1 MSNPWYHEPPP
12 DKRRRNP
19 LTVIVIILILTNIGI
34 IAYYT
39 IYPRTA
45 GDNNVEI
52 QNIKLELDTL
62 QFKLNN
68 LQDTLENLETE
79 PVINIE
85 ENITEKILYPLIY
98 KLTRSSVVLIQT
110 RTQSGGGGQG
120 SGFIYDNNG
129 HIITNNHVVE
139 GARSITVTFTDGN
152 IVDADIIG
160 TDPYSDLAVIKV
172 DLGEEELHPITLGDS
187 SILVVGEQVVAI
199 GAPFGLDTTMT
210 AGIISATG
218 RQMDA
223 PGGYAIVDVIQTDAA
238 INPGNSGG
246 PLLNM
251 LAEVI
256 GMNTAIVGETRQS
269 SGIGFAIP
277 SDTIKREIIDLIE
290 YGSYEHPWLGI
301 TGYELTPSMAEDMN
315 LNKDTRGALVA
326 SVVDGGPSDIAGLLG
341 GGRQVN
347 IDGVPITVGGDVIV
361 GIDNNPISSFYD
373 LIFYIERY
381 NKPDDTVSLTIIRDN
396 ELISISLTLGT
407 RPVP

>member
-1 MSNPWYHEPPP
+1 MSNPWYHEPPQE
-12 DKRRRNP
+12 KKRRNP
-19 LTVIVIILILTNIGI
+19 LTVFVIILILTNIGI
-34 IAYYT
+34 VAYYT
-39 IYPRTA
+39 LFPGIT
-45 GDNNVEI
+45 GENNIEI
-52 QNIKLELDTL
+52 QSLKTELDAL
-62 QFKLNN
+62 QFKINT
-68 LQDTLENLETE
+68 LQDMIDNLETD
-79 PVINIE
+79 PVLNIE
-85 ENITEKILYPLIY
+85 ENTTEKILFPLIY

-110 RTQSGGGGQG
+110 RTQTGGGQG
-120 SGFIYDNNG
+120 SGFIYDKNG

-152 IVDADIIG
+152 IVDAAIIG
-160 TDPYSDLAVIKV
+160 TDPYSDLAVIKANL
-172 DLGEEELHPITLGDS
+172 DEEELHPINLGDS
-187 SILVVGEQVVAI
+187 SNLVVGEQVVAI

-210 AGIISATG
+210 AGIVSATA

-277 SDTIKREIIDLIE
+277 SDTIKREITDLIE
-290 YGSYEHPWLGI
+290 KGNYNHPWLGI
-301 TGYELTPSMAEDMN
+301 TGYELTPGMAEEMN
-315 LNKDTRGALVA
+315 LDTDTRGALVA
-326 SVVDGGPSDIAGLLG
+326 SVVEGGPSENAGLQG

-347 IDGVPITVGGDVIV
+347 LDGVQITVGGDIII
-361 GIDNNPISSFYD
+361 GIDNNPINSFYD

-381 NKPDDTVSLTIIRDN
+381 NKPNDVVILTVIRDN
-396 ELISISLTLGT
+396 ELITISLILGT